1 MSAKRRQI
9 KLRPLAEADLEQ
21 IWLYTFKRWS
31 LEQADKYVRDL
42 VAAMVDLAG
51 DAKTGGLCSVREGYC
66 QYAVGSHIVFYRVTS
81 DALDVTRILH
91 RRMDVERH
99 L

>member
-9 KLRPLAEADLEQ
+9 KLRPCAEADLEQ

-51 DAKTGGLCSVREGYC
+51 DAKTGRICSVREGYC